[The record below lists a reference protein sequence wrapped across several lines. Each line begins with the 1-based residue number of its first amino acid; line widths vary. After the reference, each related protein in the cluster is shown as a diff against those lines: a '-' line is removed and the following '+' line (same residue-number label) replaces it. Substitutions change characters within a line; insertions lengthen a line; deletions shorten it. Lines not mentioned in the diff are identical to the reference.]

1 MPIVIGSSL
10 FPPPPEEDP
19 SPPPQAASARPST
32 VTALPALSPLPNRLT
47 AVPVYFRCLAIEA
60 PVGSNCRNRLRREVA
75 ILCGRSHT
83 CQGTPP
89 PVSVVMHIG
98 ARARS
103 PANGCGA
110 IRPRGRQAFGDRP
123 GRQRAG
129 VRTSWTAH
137 VLPSGSSKKRNE
149 A

>member
-1 MPIVIGSSL
+1 MPMVIGSSL

-60 PVGSNCRNRLRREVA
+60 PVGSNCRNRLRREMA

-89 PVSVVMHIG
+89 PVSVVMRIG
-98 ARARS
+98 ARARVTGKRLRDD
-103 PANGCGA
+103 PAASG
-110 IRPRGRQAFGDRP
+110 QAFGDRP

-129 VRTSWTAH
+129 V
-137 VLPSGSSKKRNE
+137 
-149 A
+149 